1 MYGVKKGEE
10 NMNSKND
17 YLMEIFKERYT
28 CKGYDP
34 KKEVSDEDFNTI
46 MEVARISPS
55 SNGFE
60 PWKFIRLKN
69 REIIEE
75 LRPHAWGAIN
85 AFNGASHIVLILAK
99 TEKEVRPGSDY
110 LERIYTEI
118 QEYPEELL
126 NQRREKYDQ
135 FYYKD
140 FNLGES
146 ERAAFDWTS
155 KQCYIPLANM
165 LTAAAVL
172 GIDSTPIEGFHQE
185 KVHEIL
191 TKHKVYDPKEYKIAI
206 MIAFGYTN
214 KDHREKKR
222 RSESEVWETV
232 E

>member
-1 MYGVKKGEE
+1 MTD
-10 NMNSKND
+10 KND
-17 YLMEIFKERYT
+17 FLLDTFKNRYT

-34 KKEVSDEDFNTI
+34 EKEVSDEDFNTI
-46 MEVARISPS
+46 MEVARLSPS

-69 REIIEE
+69 KEVIEE
-75 LRPHAWGAIN
+75 LRPHCWGAIN
-85 AFNGASHIVLILAK
+85 SFNGASHFVLILAK
-99 TEKEVRPGSDY
+99 TAEEVLPESPY
-110 LERIYTEI
+110 LQYIHREV
-118 QEYPEELL
+118 QQFPEELSQ
-126 NQRREKYDQ
+126 QRKDNYNK
-135 FYYKD
+135 FYYSD

-155 KQCYIPLANM
+155 KQTYIPLANM

-191 TKHKVYDPKEYKIAI
+191 TRHKVYDPKEYKIAI

-214 KDHREKKR
+214 KKHREKKR
-222 RSESEVWETV
+222 RSLEEVWDTFE
-232 E
+232 

>member
-1 MYGVKKGEE
+1 MTD
-10 NMNSKND
+10 KND
-17 YLMEIFKERYT
+17 FLLEIFENRYT

-34 KKEVSDEDFNTI
+34 DKQVSDEDFDTI
-46 MEVARISPS
+46 MEVARLSPS

-69 REIIEE
+69 KEVIEE
-75 LRPHAWGAIN
+75 LRPHCWGAIN
-85 AFNGASHIVLILAK
+85 SFNGASHFVLILAK
-99 TEKEVRPGSDY
+99 TAEEVFPESPY
-110 LERIYTEI
+110 LQYIHNEV
-118 QEYPEELL
+118 QQFPEELSK
-126 NQRREKYDQ
+126 QRKDNYNK
-135 FYYKD
+135 FYYSD

-185 KVHEIL
+185 QVHEIL
-191 TKHKVYDPKEYKIAI
+191 TKYKVYDPKEYKIAI

-214 KDHREKKR
+214 RTHREKKR
-222 RSESEVWETV
+222 RPFEEVWDTFK
-232 E
+232 